1 MGSVDDMKVG
11 DLINIAASNQPLP
24 LADVESV
31 AAEMDVSVPW
41 VLDAFAR
48 AVAIQYLQGKISFDF
63 ADVAM
68 TQLFGFAITDSGI
81 GLSEFAW
88 GVFEAFDEGEY
99 IHEGMTDE
107 EQGEALTRKLLGKI
121 DSLGAA

>member
-31 AAEMDVSVPW
+31 AAEMDVSVPC

-48 AVAIQYLQGKISFDF
+48 TVAIQYLQGKISFDF

-88 GVFEAFDEGEY
+88 GVFGAFDEGEY

-107 EQGEALTRKLLGKI
+107 EQGEALTRKLLAKI